1 MDTSLIS
8 PLSRLVCFWKII
20 FQGVWI
26 NRFQLFLTTLTMSFG
41 SLGLALTIFLGDGA
55 QKVLWADLSDLLGSW
70 VVIAPDAGPNME
82 LFKTRISPLF
92 TAEDLEHVKT
102 TVKLAR
108 LVTAAFLDMPATA
121 VSREK
126 ETRITLDAIT
136 KELSKEKIYHPSSGL
151 GFSDAAFDAQ
161 AWECMATEKTLIALG
176 LHYNDNLSLLI
187 NGHQFKVVGIVTP
200 PPLANERFQQR
211 VVVPYNLA
219 RGLWR
224 QPGDIGKIVVAWN
237 ETKDM
242 GPVYNQ
248 IRMALDQFRGPQ
260 TYIMSSSQSQIQSG
274 KNIINN
280 FIVVGVTQSLF
291 CVFIASIGVL
301 NVMLTNVARRTHEF
315 AIRIAMGARQQE
327 ILVIVLAEA
336 IFVGLI
342 GAAIGLIIAVTI
354 APIIGVMMSKG
365 IREMAHLSPIISLR
379 GFLLPLAIC
388 GICSLVAGIIPALKI
403 RKVDILSALRENL

>member
-1 MDTSLIS
+1 MDRSVIS
-8 PLSRLVCFWKII
+8 PLSKLVCFSKII

-26 NRFQLFLTTLTMSFG
+26 NRFQVFLTTLTMSFG

-70 VVIAPDAGPNME
+70 VVIAPDGGPNME
-82 LFKTRISPLF
+82 LLKTRITPLF

-102 TVKLAR
+102 TVKIAR
-108 LVTAAFLDMPATA
+108 LVSPAYIDMP
-121 VSREK
+121 VNVNSRDK
-126 ETRITLDAIT
+126 GTRITLDAIT
-136 KELSKEKIYHPSSGL
+136 KDLSNEKIFQPISGFGL
-151 GFSDAAFDAQ
+151 SDSAYDAQ
-161 AWECMATEKTLIALG
+161 SWECMATEKTMQALG
-176 LHYNDNLSLLI
+176 LQLNDNPTLFI
-187 NGHQFKVVGIVTP
+187 NGQQFKVVGIVTP

-219 RGLWR
+219 RALWMV
-224 QPGDIGKIVVAWN
+224 PGDIGKIIVAWN

-242 GPVYNQ
+242 GAVIAQ
-248 IRMALDQFRGPQ
+248 IKTALDQCRGPQ
-260 TYIMSSSQSQIQSG
+260 TYILSSSQFQIQSG

-280 FIVVGVTQSLF
+280 FIVVGATQSLF

-315 AIRIAMGARQQE
+315 AIRIAMGARQQD
-327 ILVIVLAEA
+327 ILIIVLAEG

-342 GAAIGLIIAVTI
+342 GAAIGLVIAVAI
-354 APIIGVMMSKG
+354 APILGGVMSKG

-379 GFLLPLAIC
+379 GFLIPLAIC
-388 GICSLVAGIIPALKI
+388 GICSLIAGLIPALKI
-403 RKVDILSALRENL
+403 RKVDILSALRENV